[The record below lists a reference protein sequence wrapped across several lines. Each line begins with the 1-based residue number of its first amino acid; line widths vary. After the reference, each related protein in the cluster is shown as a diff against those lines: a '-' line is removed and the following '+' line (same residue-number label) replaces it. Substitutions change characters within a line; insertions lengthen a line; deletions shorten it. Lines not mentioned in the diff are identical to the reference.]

1 METGENFDRIGI
13 EINVNGKLRTKTN
26 NTMNFVL
33 LGSFKSRFL
42 DNISQVATQKLLLR
56 NSIYQLL
63 RRILR
68 NYINSR
74 NLARIYNLILDSLI
88 EYETFFY
95 YPFS

>member
-74 NLARIYNLILDSLI
+74 NLARI
-88 EYETFFY
+88 
-95 YPFS
+95 

>member
-13 EINVNGKLRTKTN
+13 EIDVNGKLRTKTN

-88 EYETFFY
+88 E
-95 YPFS
+95 

>member
-1 METGENFDRIGI
+1 MANSRAA
-13 EINVNGKLRTKTN
+13 KTN